1 MTEIVLPSHADTRGF
16 VFGGVVLEWIDLA
29 AGTSAKKHAVYPC
42 VKCSVLQQNFHK
54 IASFLLVEL
63 IDLST

>member
-42 VKCSVLQQNFHK
+42 VKCSVLQQIFIK
-54 IASFLLVEL
+54 
-63 IDLST
+63 